1 MATPLQRIAER
12 GSAKVLA
19 QSNFERPIMKTILT
33 GFLSL
38 LAFAWGWEVLSPDHV
53 TAGSWP
59 WALRQEG
66 LYLTGLFS
74 VALMSLAM
82 ILATRPVWL
91 ERPLG
96 GMDRIYRLHKWSGI
110 LAVVFA
116 ALHWLVEMSD
126 DLLKALIGREG
137 RVKAELS
144 AFGEPIQDFGE
155 ELGEWAIYVLLG
167 LLALTLWK
175 RFSYRLWRPLHRA
188 MPALYLALVF
198 HSVVL
203 APAGY
208 WSQPVGLLLALLF
221 AGGGIASV
229 LSLSGRIGHNRQVT
243 GTVISVHK
251 PGPDIVEV
259 RCRLDGKWRGQ
270 RPGQF
275 AFVTFD
281 DTEGAHP
288 FTIASADRG
297 DRTVTFAIKALGDYT
312 RRLPR
317 QLSVGN
323 PVKVEGPYGRF
334 VFSRADRQARQIW
347 VAGGIGIT
355 PFLAWLEA
363 LQDKPAAGISAD
375 LHYSVR
381 DAGTDP
387 FVERLQTLCAALPDI
402 RLHVHDE
409 HSGPLTADT
418 LAEQQQDWKRSE
430 VWFCGPHGFADALRE
445 GLQAFSGRIRFH
457 QEAFEMR

>member
-1 MATPLQRIAER
+1 
-12 GSAKVLA
+12 
-19 QSNFERPIMKTILT
+19 MKTILASFVAIVALT
-33 GFLSL
+33 
-38 LAFAWGWEVLSPDHV
+38 WGVDMLSPGHLS
-53 TAGSWP
+53 TGSGL

-66 LYLTGLFS
+66 LYLTGLLS
-74 VALMSLAM
+74 ISLMSLAM
-82 ILATRPVWL
+82 VLATRPVWL

-110 LAVVFA
+110 LAVTFA

-126 DLLKALIGREG
+126 DLLKALVGRGGRIKEG
-137 RVKAELS
+137 TS
-144 AFGEPIQDFGE
+144 AFAEPIRDLGE

-188 MPALYLALVF
+188 MPVLYLVLVF

-203 APAGY
+203 APADY
-208 WSQPVGLLLALLF
+208 WSQPVGLLLALLL
-221 AGGGIASV
+221 AGGSIASV
-229 LSLSGRIGHNRQVT
+229 LSLRGLIGRKRRASGSVVAVHN
-243 GTVISVHK
+243 
-251 PGPDIVEV
+251 PGNDIIEV
-259 RCRLDGKWRGQ
+259 SCRLDGKWRGHY
-270 RPGQF
+270 PGQF

-281 DTEGAHP
+281 KAEGAHP

-323 PVKVEGPYGRF
+323 PVMVEGPYGRF
-334 VFSRADRQARQIW
+334 DIARVNKRARQVW

-363 LQDKPAAGISAD
+363 LQDKPVAGLCAD

-387 FVERLQTLCAALPDI
+387 FVERLQSLCADLPEV

-409 HSGPLTADT
+409 HGEPLTAEA
-418 LAEQQQDWKRSE
+418 LAEQQQGRKPLE
-430 VWFCGPHGFADALRE
+430 VWFCGPRGFADALRE
-445 GLQAFSGRIRFH
+445 GLQAFSGSIRFH

>member
-1 MATPLQRIAER
+1 
-12 GSAKVLA
+12 
-19 QSNFERPIMKTILT
+19 MKTILT
-33 GFLSL
+33 SFVAIVILG
-38 LAFAWGWEVLSPDHV
+38 WGGEILSPDHLS
-53 TAGSWP
+53 AGSGL
-59 WALRQEG
+59 WALRQES
-66 LYLTGLFS
+66 LYLTGLLS
-74 VALMSLAM
+74 ISLMSLTM
-82 ILATRPVWL
+82 VLATRPVWL

-96 GMDRIYRLHKWSGI
+96 GMDRVYRLHKWSGI
-110 LAVVFA
+110 LAVAFA

-144 AFGEPIQDFGE
+144 TFGEPIQDFGE
-155 ELGEWAIYVLLG
+155 KLGEWAIYVLLG

-188 MPALYLALVF
+188 MPVLYLVLVF

-208 WSQPVGLLLALLF
+208 WNQPVGLLLALLF
-221 AGGGIASV
+221 AGGSIASV
-229 LSLSGRIGHNRQVT
+229 LSLSGRIGQNRQVT
-243 GTVISVHK
+243 GTVVSVHK
-251 PGPDIVEV
+251 PCSDIVEV
-259 RCRLDGKWRGQ
+259 RCRLDSKWRGQ

-297 DRTVTFAIKALGDYT
+297 DHTVTFTIKALGDYT
-312 RRLPR
+312 HRLTR

-334 VFSRADRQARQIW
+334 VFSRADRRARQIW

-363 LQDKPAAGISAD
+363 LQDKPATGISAD

-381 DAGTDP
+381 DADTDP
-387 FVERLQTLCAALPDI
+387 FIERLQTLCAALPGVC
-402 RLHVHDE
+402 LHVHDK
-409 HSGPLTADT
+409 HSGPLTVET
-418 LAEQQQDWKRSE
+418 LAEKQQGRKQLE
-430 VWFCGPHGFADALRE
+430 VWFCGPRGFADSLRK

-457 QEAFEMR
+457 QEAFEIR